1 MREVV
6 ERSRS
11 GAPAVGEAVRDRFS
25 SDEVFQR
32 IIAAADEEVTSGSR
46 ELFFSGLAAGLA
58 ITITFMLYAS
68 LSAATD
74 GHPILSVMLYPLG
87 FVYIIIGG
95 YQLYTENTLP
105 PVALTLERLAS
116 LPTLLRHWSIV
127 LAGNFTGGAFGA
139 VVLSYGG
146 VFTGETVES
155 AIYISSGGF
164 DVGFWPLFFKAAMAG
179 LIVAGVVWVGFAST
193 NSVTRL
199 LVVYLAFLAIPLGD
213 LYHVVVSFTE
223 VLYLLFAADMGLYA
237 GQVSLYGGIVEFVL
251 PVLLGNTIGG
261 VVLVTLVNYFQTS
274 EERLEEARFEGMNR
288 RLTVPEW
295 VLGRAA
301 GRSYVPILDAT
312 EATLFAN
319 EGHRI
324 MVPITNPRTD
334 GQIVELAS
342 RLASDREDGLVHIV
356 HVVQAPERMSLSAG
370 AGRIADISEEGMEGL
385 KATAEEYDID
395 VSTSTVVTH
404 RSFEEVFNM
413 ARRTRPDAVLMG
425 WGDDQLWSAARAER
439 PIDELTNQLPCDFLI
454 LNDHDLDTSRV
465 LLPTSGG
472 PDSTLGAEVASVLS
486 RTAGATVRLLH
497 VVDGPEN
504 REEGEGFLTAWAREN
519 GLADAERVVDD
530 SGDVEEAIASEAADN
545 TLVIL
550 GATEKG
556 MLSRLVSNSL
566 HLDITNDVDCSLLL
580 AERPSRRSLRERL
593 FGSGRRDT
601 TPVLD
606 GVERDPEKSTGAD
619 LGEADAEPQLEES
632 ADTPGSEVD
641 TSHEAGD
648 ARPEDESTRADAS
661 GSDETVSPNAGS
673 DPDAD
678 ADRPPERAV
687 ITDHG
692 DDDADDADDDAG
704 SDGDSEES
712 PEPAVITDH
721 DDGETDGD
729 GETDDGETD
738 DDGEAADA
746 DADDADDQ
754 NGADD
759 RDAPGRGG

>member
-32 IIAAADEEVTSGSR
+32 IVAAADEEVTSGGR
-46 ELFFSGLAAGLA
+46 ELFFSGVAAGLA

-74 GHPILSVMLYPLG
+74 GHPILSVLLYPLG

-116 LPTLLRHWSIV
+116 LPTLLRHWTIV

-146 VFTGETVES
+146 VFSGDTVDT
-155 AIYISSGGF
+155 AIYISSGGLN
-164 DVGFWPLFFKAAMAG
+164 VGFWPLFFKAAMAG

-193 NSVTRL
+193 DSVTRL

-223 VLYLLFAADMGLYA
+223 VLYLLFAQQLGLYT
-237 GQVSLYGGIVEFVL
+237 GGITLVGGLGGFVL

-274 EERLEEARFEGMNR
+274 EERLEEARFGGVTR

-312 EATLFAN
+312 EATLFAS

-334 GQIVELAS
+334 GPIVELAS
-342 RLASDREDGLVHIV
+342 RLASDHDEGLVHIV

-370 AGRIADISEEGMEGL
+370 AGRIADVSEEGMSGL
-385 KATAEEYDID
+385 RETAEAYDIN
-395 VSTSTVVTH
+395 VSTSTVVSH

-425 WGDDQLWSAARAER
+425 WGEDQLWNAARAER

-454 LNDHDLDTSRV
+454 LSESDLDTSRV

-472 PDSTLGAEVASVLS
+472 PDSALGAEVAGVLS
-486 RTAGATVRLLH
+486 RTAGAEVSLLH
-497 VVDGPEN
+497 VVDGPED
-504 REEGEGFLTAWAREN
+504 RAAGEGFLANWATEH
-519 GLADAERVVDD
+519 GLPDATRIVDD
-530 SGDVEEAIASEAADN
+530 GGDVEGAIAREATDS
-545 TLVIL
+545 TLVII

-556 MLSRLVSNSL
+556 LLSRLVSNSL
-566 HLDITNDVDCSLLL
+566 HMDVINDVDCSVLL
-580 AERPSRRSLRERL
+580 AERPSSRSIRERL
-593 FGSGRRDT
+593 FGSGRRVT
-601 TPVLD
+601 GPQNG
-606 GVERDPEKSTGAD
+606 GVERDPDASQGAALSGPD
-619 LGEADAEPQLEES
+619 DSGPIPGLTESADDTEGTGEADPTDETAEP
-632 ADTPGSEVD
+632 SEAA
-641 TSHEAGD
+641 EA
-648 ARPEDESTRADAS
+648 AEATEST
-661 GSDETVSPNAGS
+661 
-673 DPDAD
+673 DPA
-678 ADRPPERAV
+678 
-687 ITDHG
+687 
-692 DDDADDADDDAG
+692 
-704 SDGDSEES
+704 
-712 PEPAVITDH
+712 EPAVITDH
-721 DDGETDGD
+721 EDPDEESETDGETAD
-729 GETDDGETD
+729 GEEEERPSERSVVTDHDDPEDDETH
-738 DDGEAADA
+738 DA
-746 DADDADDQ
+746 EDKSDDA
-754 NGADD
+754 A
-759 RDAPGRGG
+759 

>member
-1 MREVV
+1 MREAV

-32 IIAAADEEVTSGSR
+32 IVAAADEEVTSGGR
-46 ELFFSGLAAGLA
+46 ELFFSGVAAGLA

-68 LSAATD
+68 LTAATD
-74 GHPILSVMLYPLG
+74 GHPILSVLLYPLG

-116 LPTLLRHWSIV
+116 LPTLLRHWTIV

-146 VFTGETVES
+146 VFSGDAVDS
-155 AIYISSGGF
+155 AIYISSGGLE
-164 DVGFWPLFFKAAMAG
+164 VGFWPLFFKAAMAG

-199 LVVYLAFLAIPLGD
+199 VVVYLAFLAIPLGD

-223 VLYLLFAADMGLYA
+223 VLYLLFAQSLGLYT
-237 GQVSLYGGIVEFVL
+237 GGITLVGGLGGFVL
-251 PVLLGNTIGG
+251 PVLLGNTVGG

-274 EERLEEARFEGMNR
+274 EERLEEARFEGMTR

-312 EATLFAN
+312 EATLFAS

-334 GQIVELAS
+334 GPIVELAS
-342 RLASDREDGLVHIV
+342 RLASDHEEGLVHIV

-370 AGRIADISEEGMEGL
+370 AGRIADVSEEGMSGL
-385 KATAEEYDID
+385 RETAEAYDVD
-395 VSTSTVVTH
+395 VSTSTVVSH

-425 WGDDQLWSAARAER
+425 WGEDQLWSAARAER

-454 LNDHDLDTSRV
+454 LSESDLDTSRV

-472 PDSTLGAEVASVLS
+472 PDSALGAEVAGVLS
-486 RTAGATVRLLH
+486 RTAGAEVSLLH
-497 VVDGPEN
+497 VVDGPED
-504 REEGEGFLTAWAREN
+504 RAAGEGFLANWAAEN
-519 GLADAERVVDD
+519 GLDDARRIVDT
-530 SGDVEEAIASEAADN
+530 GGEVEGAIAREAADN
-545 TLVIL
+545 TLVVI

-556 MLSRLVSNSL
+556 LLSRLVSNSL
-566 HLDITNDVDCSLLL
+566 HLDVIHDVDCSVLL
-580 AERPSRRSLRERL
+580 AERPSSRSIRERL
-593 FGSGRRDT
+593 FGSGRRVT
-601 TPVLD
+601 GPRNG
-606 GVERDPEKSTGAD
+606 GVERDPEASQGAALTDTDDPQGAALAGPDDSGPIPD
-619 LGEADAEPQLEES
+619 LTRPDEEA
-632 ADTPGSEVD
+632 
-641 TSHEAGD
+641 
-648 ARPEDESTRADAS
+648 AR
-661 GSDETVSPNAGS
+661 V
-673 DPDAD
+673 DAD
-678 ADRPPERAV
+678 EPADEP
-687 ITDHG
+687 T
-692 DDDADDADDDAG
+692 
-704 SDGDSEES
+704 
-712 PEPAVITDH
+712 EPAVITDH
-721 DDGETDGD
+721 EDPTDEESDEAAGRAA
-729 GETDDGETD
+729 
-738 DDGEAADA
+738 DGEAPERSVVTDHDGPDA
-746 DADDADDQ
+746 EGADDAGSESD
-754 NGADD
+754 ADGSD
-759 RDAPGRGG
+759 RAEGDSEDAA

>member
-32 IIAAADEEVTSGSR
+32 IIAAADEEVTSESR

-68 LSAATD
+68 LTAATD
-74 GHPILSVMLYPLG
+74 SHPILSVLLYPLG
-87 FVYIIIGG
+87 FIYIIIGG

-116 LPTLLRHWSIV
+116 LPTLLRHWTIV
-127 LAGNFTGGAFGA
+127 LAGNFVGGGIGA
-139 VVLSYGG
+139 LVLSYGG
-146 VFTGETVES
+146 VFTGDTVD
-155 AIYISSGGF
+155 AARYISEGGF
-164 DVGFWPLFFKAAMAG
+164 GVGAVPLFFKAAMAG

-193 NSVTRL
+193 DSVSRM

-213 LYHVVVSFTE
+213 LFHVVVSFTE
-223 VLYLLFAADMGLYA
+223 VVYLFFEYSIPLYGAEI
-237 GQVSLYGGIVEFVL
+237 SLYSGIVGFVL

-274 EERLEEARFEGMNR
+274 EERLEEARFEGMTR

-301 GRSYVPILDAT
+301 GRSHVPILDAT

-334 GQIVELAS
+334 GPIVELAS
-342 RLASDREDGLVHIV
+342 RLASDHEDGLVHIV

-370 AGRIADISEEGMEGL
+370 AGRIADVSEEGMSGL
-385 KATAEEYDID
+385 RETAGEYDID
-395 VSTSTVVTH
+395 VSTSTVVSH

-413 ARRTRPDAVLMG
+413 ACRTRPDAVLMG

-454 LNDHDLDTSRV
+454 LSESDLDTSRV

-486 RTAGATVRLLH
+486 RTAGAEVTLLH

-504 REEGEGFLTAWAREN
+504 RAEGEGFLTTWAAEH
-519 GLADAERVVDD
+519 GLSDAERIVDD
-530 SGDVEEAIASEAADN
+530 TGDVEGAIARGAADN
-545 TLVIL
+545 TLVII

-556 MLSRLVSNSL
+556 LLSRLVSDSL
-566 HLDITNDVDCSLLL
+566 HLDVVHDVDCSLLL
-580 AERPSRRSLRERL
+580 AERPSRRTIRERL
-593 FGSGRRDT
+593 FGSGRRVSGPPDG
-601 TPVLD
+601 
-606 GVERDPEKSTGAD
+606 GVERDPDASSGAEIGAAERD
-619 LGEADAEPQLEES
+619 DAESDRGDRAFGGGDGDDSRSGSAADA
-632 ADTPGSEVD
+632 D
-641 TSHEAGD
+641 H
-648 ARPEDESTRADAS
+648 
-661 GSDETVSPNAGS
+661 GSDEADGNRGES
-673 DPDAD
+673 DDG
-678 ADRPPERAV
+678 ADRTV
-687 ITDHG
+687 ITDHEDPDEEDEEG
-692 DDDADDADDDAG
+692 DDDR
-704 SDGDSEES
+704 S

-721 DDGETDGD
+721 DDSDH
-729 GETDDGETD
+729 DDSDDEAD
-738 DDGEAADA
+738 DDGEEGDESEAKDDGGTDEEEADG
-746 DADDADDQ
+746 DGTDDETRSA
-754 NGADD
+754 
-759 RDAPGRGG
+759 

>member
-32 IIAAADEEVTSGSR
+32 IIAAADEEVTSGGR
-46 ELFFSGLAAGLA
+46 ELFFSGVAAGLA

-68 LSAATD
+68 LTASTD
-74 GHPILSVMLYPLG
+74 GHPILSVLLYPLG

-146 VFTGETVES
+146 VFTGDAVDS
-155 AIYISSGGF
+155 AIYISAGGL

-199 LVVYLAFLAIPLGD
+199 LVVYLAFLAIPLGN

-223 VLYLLFAADMGLYA
+223 VLYLLFAQQLGLYT
-237 GQVSLYGGIVEFVL
+237 GGVTLVGGLGGFVL

-261 VVLVTLVNYFQTS
+261 IVLVTLVNYFQTS
-274 EERLEEARFEGMNR
+274 EERLEEARFEGMTR

-334 GQIVELAS
+334 GPIVELAS
-342 RLASDREDGLVHIV
+342 RIASDHEDGLVHIV

-370 AGRIADISEEGMEGL
+370 AGRIADVSEEGMAGL
-385 KATAEEYDID
+385 RETAEGYDVD
-395 VSTSTVVTH
+395 VSTSTVVSH

-413 ARRTRPDAVLMG
+413 ARRTRPEAVLMG
-425 WGDDQLWSAARAER
+425 WGEDQLWNAARAER

-454 LNDHDLDTSRV
+454 LSETDLDTSRI

-472 PDSTLGAEVASVLS
+472 PDSALGAEVANVLS
-486 RTAGATVRLLH
+486 RIAGAEVTLLH
-497 VVDGPEN
+497 VVDGA
-504 REEGEGFLTAWAREN
+504 EERDAGEGFLAGWATEH
-519 GLADAERVVDD
+519 GLADARRVVDEG
-530 SGDVEEAIASEAADN
+530 GDVEDAIAREAVNN
-545 TLVIL
+545 TLVII

-556 MLSRLVSNSL
+556 LLSRLVSNSL
-566 HLDITNDVDCSLLL
+566 HLDVIHDVDCSVLL
-580 AERPSRRSLRERL
+580 AERPSSRSIRERL
-593 FGSGRRDT
+593 FGSGRRVSGPPDG
-601 TPVLD
+601 
-606 GVERDPEKSTGAD
+606 GVERDPAASRGAELTGPDDSGPIPPRRGSSDDDDADGSTD
-619 LGEADAEPQLEES
+619 
-632 ADTPGSEVD
+632 GSS
-641 TSHEAGD
+641 T
-648 ARPEDESTRADAS
+648 DEST
-661 GSDETVSPNAGS
+661 EPT
-673 DPDAD
+673 
-678 ADRPPERAV
+678 V
-687 ITDHG
+687 ITDHEDPG
-692 DDDADDADDDAG
+692 DGEEVEEEAV
-704 SDGDSEES
+704 GDEGES
-712 PEPAVITDH
+712 PPPERSVVTDH
-721 DDGETDGD
+721 DDPEEGD
-729 GETDDGETD
+729 ETDDPD
-738 DDGEAADA
+738 DTT
-746 DADDADDQ
+746 
-754 NGADD
+754 
-759 RDAPGRGG
+759 

>member
-32 IIAAADEEVTSGSR
+32 IIAAADEEVTSGRR
-46 ELFFSGLAAGLA
+46 ELFFSGVAAGLA

-68 LSAATD
+68 LTAATD
-74 GHPILSVMLYPLG
+74 SHPILSVLLYPLG

-116 LPTLLRHWSIV
+116 LPTLLRHWTIV
-127 LAGNFTGGAFGA
+127 LVGNFVGGAVGA
-139 VVLSYGG
+139 LVLSYG
-146 VFTGETVES
+146 VFTGDTV
-155 AIYISSGGF
+155 AAARYISEGGF
-164 DVGFWPLFFKAAMAG
+164 AVGAVPLFFKGAMAG

-193 NSVTRL
+193 DSVTRM

-213 LYHVVVSFTE
+213 LFHVVVSFTE
-223 VLYLLFAADMGLYA
+223 VLYLFFEYDIPLYGA
-237 GQVSLYGGIVEFVL
+237 EISLYSGIVDFVI

-274 EERLEEARFEGMNR
+274 EERLEEARFEGMTR

-334 GQIVELAS
+334 GPIVELAS
-342 RLASDREDGLVHIV
+342 RLASDHEDGLVHIV

-370 AGRIADISEEGMEGL
+370 AGRIADVSEEGMAGL
-385 KATAEEYDID
+385 RETAEEYDID
-395 VSTSTVVTH
+395 VSTSTVVSH

-425 WGDDQLWSAARAER
+425 WGEDQLWNAARAER

-454 LNDHDLDTSRV
+454 LSESDLDTSRV

-472 PDSTLGAEVASVLS
+472 PDSALGAEVASVLS
-486 RTAGATVRLLH
+486 RTAGAEVSLLH
-497 VVDGPEN
+497 VVDGPED
-504 REEGEGFLTAWAREN
+504 RADGEEFLTSWAAEH
-519 GLADAERVVDD
+519 GLSDVERIVDD
-530 SGDVEEAIASEAADN
+530 TGEVEGAIAREAADN
-545 TLVIL
+545 TLVII
-550 GATEKG
+550 GATEQG
-556 MLSRLVSNSL
+556 LLSRLVSNSL
-566 HLDITNDVDCSLLL
+566 HLDVINDVDCSVLL
-580 AERPSRRSLRERL
+580 AERPSRRSFRERL
-593 FGSGRRDT
+593 FGSGRRVSGPPDG
-601 TPVLD
+601 
-606 GVERDPEKSTGAD
+606 GVERDPDASNGAK
-619 LGEADAEPQLEES
+619 LGE
-632 ADTPGSEVD
+632 
-641 TSHEAGD
+641 
-648 ARPEDESTRADAS
+648 
-661 GSDETVSPNAGS
+661 PN
-673 DPDAD
+673 
-678 ADRPPERAV
+678 ER
-687 ITDHG
+687 
-692 DDDADDADDDAG
+692 
-704 SDGDSEES
+704 
-712 PEPAVITDH
+712 
-721 DDGETDGD
+721 DDGASDRAIG
-729 GETDDGETD
+729 
-738 DDGEAADA
+738 ADA
-746 DADDADDQ
+746 DAATDDSRGDPAAGDAGDGDGSDERDGGGTDRTVIMDHDDSDDEAEDDGEEAD
-754 NGADD
+754 GERDD
-759 RDAPGRGG
+759 GSRSA